1 MTQEHLL
8 QFAQGSDM
16 TFSFHTRRELLGV
29 MMNFLFLTALIPLVD
44 SSDSNMSRSSL
55 LADMSS
61 ILMMSELTASLFFSK
76 KPEEGEK
83 KATTKYYCAHE
94 HLALAEVLIFAVCLP
109 TIGVVL
115 NQASEVTN
123 PKVCVTFTPGG
134 DVVLVSFVV
143 LVQLL

>member
-16 TFSFHTRRELLGV
+16 TLSFHTRRELLGV

-83 KATTKYYCAHE
+83 RQQQSIT
-94 HLALAEVLIFAVCLP
+94 ALMSTLRWLRF
-109 TIGVVL
+109 
-115 NQASEVTN
+115 
-123 PKVCVTFTPGG
+123 
-134 DVVLVSFVV
+134 
-143 LVQLL
+143 